1 MVSQAFRWLDKRSGL
16 LGSSQKGQR
25 AFTHQGI
32 DTIHSVVSPR
42 VEFGQLDLFNGR
54 LLVMH
59 PGDIITNKVEAD
71 TSNPHTGS
79 TANGLLMPLGR
90 GNFHICNEVW
100 LRRGGAVVIGG
111 Q

>member
-1 MVSQAFRWLDKRSGL
+1 
-16 LGSSQKGQR
+16 
-25 AFTHQGI
+25 
-32 DTIHSVVSPR
+32 
-42 VEFGQLDLFNGR
+42 
-54 LLVMH
+54 MH

-71 TSNPHTGS
+71 TSNPHAGS

-90 GNFHICNEVW
+90 GNIHICNEVW